1 MNKYNKILI
10 PLFLFLI
17 ILFLFFKNNER
28 FTIGGNYLKKKGRE
42 FMNYRK
48 KQKALRKEAE
58 KNDLKQMNKQRNK
71 KMKSLKGLM
80 SRNNQPNN

>member
-28 FTIGGNYLKKKGRE
+28 FTIGGNYLKKKGRQA
-42 FMNYRK
+42 
-48 KQKALRKEAE
+48 KQCKR
-58 KNDLKQMNKQRNK
+58 
-71 KMKSLKGLM
+71 S
-80 SRNNQPNN
+80 